1 MLVMNNTWQI
11 LQTTFLRTFYFCCCW
26 GFIFAGK
33 AWSETPT
40 SSPDSSLDLSHEI
53 VESSPTL
60 QRWQKAVPDLQE
72 DINLD
77 PSFRT
82 RWRLGYNQFPSSSN
96 SSGLGVGVTDL
107 WVGNSA
113 LTVDGQYA
121 TNFGS
126 RQSLNLNLNYYLL
139 PLGYYANIAPSVG
152 YGSIVTG
159 DYSTDGINVGGKIT
173 LALSRTGAADIVFS
187 QNFIS
192 PGSANEVGISTLSVG
207 YAIAENW
214 RISTD
219 LQQQN
224 SIAQRDN
231 RVGVYLEWMP

>member
-1 MLVMNNTWQI
+1 MSNSWQI
-11 LQTTFLRTFYFCCCW
+11 LQASFLRTFSFCYGW
-26 GFIFAGK
+26 GLILGMPG
-33 AWSETPT
+33 WSETPAT
-40 SSPDSSLDLSHEI
+40 SPDSGLDLNPEV

-60 QRWQKAVPDLQE
+60 QRWQKAIPDLQQE
-72 DINLD
+72 INQD

-82 RWRLGYNQFPSSSN
+82 RWRWGYNQFPSSSH

-107 WVGNSA
+107 WVGNTA

-139 PLGYYANIAPSVG
+139 PLGYYANVAPSVG
-152 YGSIVTG
+152 YGSMVTG
-159 DYSTDGINVGGKIT
+159 DYSTDGINVGGKVT

-187 QNFIS
+187 QNFIA

-207 YAIAENW
+207 YAIAEDW

-224 SIAQRDN
+224 SITQKDN
-231 RVGVYLEWMP
+231 RAGFYLEWMP